1 MLRIAAND
9 NIFTAAPAR
18 SFGEAIS
25 VCLGKYATFTGRASR
40 SEFWYFMLFMALVLI
55 AASLV
60 DVGLLGF
67 DPQGAGAVLLLAHL
81 GLTIPALSVAFRR
94 LQDTDRSGSWA
105 LLYLAVTFA
114 YGPAIARL
122 DEIGVMLL
130 SVAVLIWV
138 VTFLVWLCRK
148 STPGPNRF
156 G

>member
-1 MLRIAAND
+1 MAD
-9 NIFTAAPAR
+9 
-18 SFGEAIS
+18 
-25 VCLGKYATFTGRASR
+25 ASN
-40 SEFWYFMLFMALVLI
+40 
-55 AASLV
+55 
-60 DVGLLGF
+60 
-67 DPQGAGAVLLLAHL
+67 
-81 GLTIPALSVAFRR
+81 RR
-94 LQDTDRSGSWA
+94 GSWA